1 MTDGLPTAG
10 ANKQRHL
17 FSLDLKYQTH
27 LNKNRI
33 AVLNGMFQNHGI
45 SIASDAVLIAETK
58 DLQWKVMSGEQTFY
72 IHKELSQL
80 NVYRKGKMT
89 IETDSQRILEAV
101 RTKNVYDTSIYIVG
115 LEIVLAQS
123 LGADLLVHLA
133 EQNNGKLKLLGYEQL
148 LKYAAQD
155 SRGAN

>member
-1 MTDGLPTAG
+1 
-10 ANKQRHL
+10 
-17 FSLDLKYQTH
+17 
-27 LNKNRI
+27 
-33 AVLNGMFQNHGI
+33 
-45 SIASDAVLIAETK
+45 
-58 DLQWKVMSGEQTFY
+58 
-72 IHKELSQL
+72 
-80 NVYRKGKMT
+80 MT
-89 IETDSQRILEAV
+89 IETNSQRILEAV
-101 RTKNVYDTSIYIVG
+101 RTKNVNGTSIYIVG